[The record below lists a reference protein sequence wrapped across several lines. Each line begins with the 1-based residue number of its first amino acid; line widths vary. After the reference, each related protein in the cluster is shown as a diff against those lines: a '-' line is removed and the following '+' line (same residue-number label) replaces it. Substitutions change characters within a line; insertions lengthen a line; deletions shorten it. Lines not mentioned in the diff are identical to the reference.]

1 MPPKPRWLKRLP
13 EIRVALDRANA
24 PFLDRS
30 SVESLFGVRRRQAL
44 KLVHALGGYR
54 VGNVL
59 LAPRQAVLD
68 FLDATLRGKQY
79 RAERVRRER
88 VIDTIE
94 EARREIHARK
104 VTFKVPVV
112 GPKRTLAE
120 LPEGVRL
127 SPTELQ
133 VSFAGAQDLL
143 EKLFQL
149 SRAMAADFA
158 RFEGL
163 VGEGTPRKSS

>member
-13 EIRVALDRANA
+13 EIRVALEKSKA

-44 KLVHALGGYR
+44 KLVHTLGGYR
-54 VGNVL
+54 VGNVF
-59 LAPRQAVLD
+59 LAPREAVID
-68 FLDATLRGKQY
+68 FLDATLHGKQY

-88 VIDTIE
+88 VIDSID

-104 VTFKVPVV
+104 VTFRVPVV
-112 GPKRTLAE
+112 APRRTLAE

-143 EKLFQL
+143 EKLFLL

-158 RFEGL
+158 RFEDL
-163 VGEGTPRKSS
+163 VRDGTPRKPL